1 MQLSC
6 RKVCTVSKGL
16 ANFYFFRTVEWIKL
30 LLITLKLLLFICYWR
45 SVGTLCFMVP
55 STLDFHGKRANA
67 FIFPIFK
74 AFLDI
79 EAGRNC
85 LFFSYEYLIWHGML
99 WLGLL
104 CIRSI
109 PPKRYKRDLLI
120 IGILFKRETSAF
132 PSSCSAC
139 RLCLLIVPVEAGI
152 NMIKYEIN

>member
-1 MQLSC
+1 MGRKTPCLQLDNKEQEIKFLIQCSYLEGKSVQYQ
-6 RKVCTVSKGL
+6 RDSL
-16 ANFYFFRTVEWIKL
+16 IFFFLTVECIKL

-45 SVGTLCFMVP
+45 SVGTLCFVVP

-99 WLGLL
+99 WLASL

-109 PPKRYKRDLLI
+109 PPKRYKHVI
-120 IGILFKRETSAF
+120 
-132 PSSCSAC
+132 
-139 RLCLLIVPVEAGI
+139 
-152 NMIKYEIN
+152 Y